1 MRLEESPGVSGGK
14 RKSMTGSTICCTT
27 AVLPEPPWPMRR
39 SEKRRRRDERIAQQE
54 KRDGHLTKEERVQRM
69 QEVIGRCGIENKA
82 CMRELLGQAEGAT
95 DEDLV
100 RF

>member
-1 MRLEESPGVSGGK
+1 MGTLVMVYMAAVTGK
-14 RKSMTGSTICCTT
+14 ALTT
-27 AVLPEPPWPMRR
+27 E
-39 SEKRRRRDERIAQQE
+39 Q
-54 KRDGHLTKEERVQRM
+54 RVQRM